1 MLRAALEELRA
12 DGNHPGS
19 PSSKSPGCPPTG
31 AAAAAAGP
39 SRRLPISTRA
49 ARAPGGV
56 RGGNGWGDGPPHC
69 GAERAATRPALP
81 PPPAGR
87 SKKEPRGRAK
97 KRAGAAAGGCASLA
111 GKGIPSAPR
120 TRGPPP
126 PPHPAQKRSGF
137 CLRVG
142 GKGRLS
148 SSHRHPPFP
157 ARIPEKARG
166 GAGGNRIPPSRI
178 WWAGEDGSWEKEGVV
193 RNRGP
198 QRRWRRPGGPGGLGC
213 PNTHS
218 SDSGPEDAPRGP
230 HADLGSGEALS
241 RGTYSPPSCLF
252 LRTSVHA
259 SPR

>member
-1 MLRAALEELRA
+1 MTKQLHAQGSLGRAAGGWE
-12 DGNHPGS
+12 S
-19 PSSKSPGCPPTG
+19 PRVSLQQVS
-31 AAAAAAGP
+31 
-39 SRRLPISTRA
+39 RLPTH
-49 ARAPGGV
+49 G
-56 RGGNGWGDGPPHC
+56 RGGGGGGGTLAPSPDFHSRSRGARRGAGREWLGGRSPHC

-166 GAGGNRIPPSRI
+166 GAGVIGFPL
-178 WWAGEDGSWEKEGVV
+178 AGSGG
-193 RNRGP
+193 RG
-198 QRRWRRPGGPGGLGC
+198 RMGPGRKR
-213 PNTHS
+213 
-218 SDSGPEDAPRGP
+218 EW
-230 HADLGSGEALS
+230 
-241 RGTYSPPSCLF
+241 
-252 LRTSVHA
+252 
-259 SPR
+259 